1 MLRSIFT
8 AIAVATLPSTAALAM
23 QPDDLDINGDRFVTI
38 GEIRQVLSGFS
49 SADFRDIDQN
59 DDRRL
64 SANEL
69 DTGEGRAIISRYEDG
84 MMVVHGLS
92 EVDQNGDR
100 FVSKEE
106 LSAVYDGTTD
116 SDFRRI
122 DVNRDNRV
130 SAPELY
136 APLAQALLTRYE
148 MGGSMITTIMQVDT
162 NDDFFVGFDELVQS
176 FPGLSYLDFEMIDG
190 NGDRRISSV
199 EFYEPDSQTILK
211 QSLN

>member
-106 LSAVYDGTTD
+106 LSAVYEGTTD

-122 DVNRDNRV
+122 DVNRDNRG